1 MVFGNVGAGK
11 STLLNCMLG
20 RYSKYLEPLHYEF
33 YKKNKEKLKFEAKS
47 NGESVTKEVK
57 YSTIGRLC
65 LIDVPGYSDSKKE
78 ENGLSDRNLNIMI
91 TEHLRRLLCPIYTKA
106 FTDLHQ

>member
-1 MVFGNVGAGK
+1 MKG
-11 STLLNCMLG
+11 LNDT
-20 RYSKYLEPLHYEF
+20 
-33 YKKNKEKLKFEAKS
+33 KKEEN
-47 NGESVTKEVK
+47 
-57 YSTIGRLC
+57 
-65 LIDVPGYSDSKKE
+65 DSKKE

>member
-33 YKKNKEKLKFEAKS
+33 YKKNIEKLYFEAKP
-47 NGESVTKEVK
+47 NEKSVTKEIK
-57 YSTIGRLC
+57 YSTVGRLC
-65 LIDVPGYSDSKKE
+65 LIDVPGYSVIYKE

-91 TEHLRRLLCPIYTKA
+91 TEHIRRHLCP
-106 FTDLHQ
+106 Q

>member
-47 NGESVTKEVK
+47 NGESVT
-57 YSTIGRLC
+57 
-65 LIDVPGYSDSKKE
+65 
-78 ENGLSDRNLNIMI
+78 
-91 TEHLRRLLCPIYTKA
+91 
-106 FTDLHQ
+106 